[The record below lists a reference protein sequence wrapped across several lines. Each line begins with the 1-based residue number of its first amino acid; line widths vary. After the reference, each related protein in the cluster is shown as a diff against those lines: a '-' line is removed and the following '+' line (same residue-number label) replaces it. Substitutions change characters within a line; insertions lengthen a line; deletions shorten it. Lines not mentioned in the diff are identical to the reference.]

1 MVTAATE
8 VINAET
14 LSSEKSSSP
23 LTAPPVVTVTTKPS
37 LCKHWAR
44 SKICLY
50 HAKEKCK
57 FDHPADYEVPPPKQP
72 SGRRRKQN
80 QQTDLTH
87 RHRSAGGR
95 LQTRNDARVAILRA
109 FLADTL
115 ATTIG
120 VTDLSSFNVLDV
132 AGGKGELAFQL
143 LNLNNV
149 SSCYVIDPRPLSLG
163 RFQKRLSRG
172 FYHRSQGILQTY
184 VVRPKS
190 EPERPV
196 DQLRCFF
203 SSELWEKEQ
212 NNQQQKNQKES
223 GKSESKSGEANEEG
237 IDEETKNEN
246 ETGDSSNN
254 NTNSSSS
261 SKIGNYQKQRI
272 KFFENCYKARGWVWP
287 PVGNINEHAACGKN
301 YDDRDDTYI
310 PTTKAAATKTKTN
323 NQITTTS
330 DASKEA
336 NVKAGGAVV
345 TDEETEN
352 DGNGNEKLSNG
363 GTSSIADI
371 DTIAFDH
378 ASDVVKTADLIVG
391 MHSDQAV
398 DAIVDAALYQNI
410 SFFVVPCCT
419 YSREFPNRRVRVPD
433 VASSNKSEDAKDN
446 DDEDAK
452 DNDDEDGNGNNKDN
466 SRPKVTI
473 TMSTKLVTTYEELI
487 DYLQAKSS
495 DIKKHVLPFE
505 GRNICLYRVVPPQ
518 EKGGI
523 DNSSSSSNALAT
535 TNSY

>member
-1 MVTAATE
+1 MTTTAATE
-8 VINAET
+8 IINTET
-14 LSSEKSSSP
+14 LSSGKSASP
-23 LTAPPVVTVTTKPS
+23 LTPQTAAASAAVTKPS

-50 HAKEKCK
+50 HAKGKCK
-57 FDHPADYEVPPPKQP
+57 FDHPADYEIPPPKQP

-115 ATTIG
+115 AETSGI
-120 VTDLSSFNVLDV
+120 TDLSSFNVLDV

-172 FYHRSQGILQTY
+172 FYHRSQGILQTD

-196 DQLRCFF
+196 AQLRCFF

-212 NNQQQKNQKES
+212 HDQQQQQQQQHNESAKES
-223 GKSESKSGEANEEG
+223 KDDREDDDE
-237 IDEETKNEN
+237 DEETID
-246 ETGDSSNN
+246 ETETVDSSNN
-254 NTNSSSS
+254 NNYNDTNSSR
-261 SKIGNYQKQRI
+261 KIGNYQKQRT

-310 PTTKAAATKTKTN
+310 PTSKAAATKTKN
-323 NQITTTS
+323 NTKNRPTT
-330 DASKEA
+330 DAAKEA
-336 NVKAGGAVV
+336 NVKPGGAVG
-345 TDEETEN
+345 TNENDETEN
-352 DGNGNEKLSNG
+352 DGIGNEDLSNG
-363 GTSSIADI
+363 GASSSIADI

-391 MHSDQAV
+391 MHPDQAV

-433 VASSNKSEDAKDN
+433 LASSNKSEDAKDN
-446 DDEDAK
+446 DDD
-452 DNDDEDGNGNNKDN
+452 DNCNR
-466 SRPKVTI
+466 RPKVTI
-473 TMSTKLVTTYEELI
+473 TMTTKLVTTYEELI
-487 DYLQAKSS
+487 DYLLAKSP

-518 EKGGI
+518 EPGSI
-523 DNSSSSSNALAT
+523 DSSSNSNALAT
-535 TNSY
+535 TKS

>member
-1 MVTAATE
+1 MTTAATE

-14 LSSEKSSSP
+14 LSSSSHATTATTLLEKSSSP
-23 LTAPPVVTVTTKPS
+23 LTPQTTTTPPS

-44 SKICLY
+44 SKNCLY
-50 HAKEKCK
+50 HAKGKCK
-57 FDHPADYEVPPPKQP
+57 FDHPPDYEIPPPKQQP
-72 SGRRRKQN
+72 SSGQRRRKNQKS

-115 ATTIG
+115 AKSNSGI
-120 VTDLSSFNVLDV
+120 TDLSSFNVLDV

-172 FYHRSQGILQTY
+172 FYHRSQGILQTD

-196 DQLRCFF
+196 DQLQCFF

-212 NNQQQKNQKES
+212 QKKEKES
-223 GKSESKSGEANEEG
+223 GESESSKADGES
-237 IDEETKNEN
+237 DDETKDDAT
-246 ETGDSSNN
+246 ETGDSSSS
-254 NTNSSSS
+254 NSE
-261 SKIGNYQKQRI
+261 IDNYQKQRT

-310 PTTKAAATKTKTN
+310 PTIAANKTTN
-323 NQITTTS
+323 HQNQITTT
-330 DASKEA
+330 DAANEA
-336 NVKAGGAVV
+336 NVKPNGAAPNTHVV
-345 TDEETEN
+345 TDDENETEN
-352 DGNGNEKLSNG
+352 DGNGVSNG
-363 GTSSIADI
+363 DASSI

-378 ASDVVKTADLIVG
+378 ASDIVKTADLIVG
-391 MHSDQAV
+391 MHPDQAV

-419 YSREFPNRRVRVPD
+419 YSREFPNRRVRVP
-433 VASSNKSEDAKDN
+433 VVSSKSEDAKN
-446 DDEDAK
+446 DVD
-452 DNDDEDGNGNNKDN
+452 DGNDNGNDN
-466 SRPKVTI
+466 IRPSVTI
-473 TMSTKLVTTYEELI
+473 TMSTKLVTTYEELV
-487 DYLQAKSS
+487 DYLQAKSP
-495 DIKKHVLPFE
+495 DIQRHALPFE

-518 EKGGI
+518 DPGC
-523 DNSSSSSNALAT
+523 NNNNALST
-535 TNSY
+535 TGS